1 MADGRSS
8 LQLTDEYLL
17 CSPFSVQ
24 GVCLSLRDK
33 EEKLYGLQSW
43 LNHSSRQAQVDY
55 TTATSDEQPDLRTIR
70 PHFEVSV

>member
-1 MADGRSS
+1 
-8 LQLTDEYLL
+8 
-17 CSPFSVQ
+17 
-24 GVCLSLRDK
+24 VCLSLRDK